1 MVGTVLASGFSL
13 PMLSFGDFVFSNSH
27 EQVKYLL
34 SLDQVGNDC
43 ALYRAYY
50 QGWRRQSDYFRCGT
64 SNPLPGGTNLCSTT
78 IPKNIN
84 DFQAK
89 HNSNCPGQDINKSEN
104 VPVPPCSTS
113 AANFQKAQDIY
124 NRASRLPQSTTKSN
138 LVNSAKTI
146 AADALEALGAGNC
159 PNIPSRPSWV

>member
-1 MVGTVLASGFSL
+1 MKTWVLLALVGTVLASGFSL

-113 AANFQKAQDIY
+113 AAWRNWNILRLVDILAGAI
-124 NRASRLPQSTTKSN
+124 RIVLC
-138 LVNSAKTI
+138 
-146 AADALEALGAGNC
+146 LEVIDILWNC
-159 PNIPSRPSWV
+159 G

>member
-1 MVGTVLASGFSL
+1 MKTWVLLALVGTVLASGFSL

-64 SNPLPGGTNLCSTT
+64 SKV
-78 IPKNIN
+78 I
-84 DFQAK
+84 
-89 HNSNCPGQDINKSEN
+89 
-104 VPVPPCSTS
+104 
-113 AANFQKAQDIY
+113 
-124 NRASRLPQSTTKSN
+124 RLPSPSLIVGSVKGTIVSN
-138 LVNSAKTI
+138 LVQTQKVFYLLMRVAEYKVSKRQHR
-146 AADALEALGAGNC
+146 E
-159 PNIPSRPSWV
+159 